1 MSFAVAVRSSRWRFE
16 RQSVRR
22 TWQSDEASAQARTA
36 LVPPWV
42 PPPTARMRTL
52 PQSPRYVC
60 NHFLAFCLFPLPQS
74 SFDAMHLPTPKLK
87 ALAAATVA
95 VVFPAFFSIAIWRL
109 KPLTSPELVFAAKGW
124 HTLAASQHF
133 PQQNRSSPSM
143 PLSSPSWPTEPK
155 DNSKPF
161 PTHPLSE
168 DLPQMVQGVFS
179 DQIDLQIQATTR
191 FRKLLSKERNP
202 PIEEVIK
209 TGVVS
214 RFVEFLRSPHT
225 LVQFE
230 AAWALTNIA
239 SGSAAQ
245 TQVVIEAGAVPIFV
259 ELLASPEPD
268 VREQAVWA
276 LGNIAGDSP
285 QCRDYVLSC
294 GALKPLL
301 ALLGDSR
308 KLSMLRNATWTLS
321 NFCRG
326 KTPQP
331 DWNTIAPALPVLSK
345 LVYSLDDEVL
355 IDACWAIS
363 YLSDGSNDKI
373 QAVIEA
379 GIPRRLVELLMHAS
393 TSVQTPALRSV
404 GNIVTGDDVQTQ
416 VIINCGALPCLLSLL
431 SSNKDGIRKEACWT
445 ISNITAGN
453 STQIQAVVDAN
464 IIPPLIHLLSNGD
477 LKTRKEACWAIS
489 NATSG
494 GLQKPDQIRYLVAQG
509 CIKPLCDLLGCPDNK
524 IIQVALDGLENILK
538 VGDLDKQAAGDA
550 PDAINRYALFIEEC
564 GGMEKIHE
572 CQTNANEEIY
582 MKAYNIIEKYFSDED
597 ENADDGMAQAQGP
610 NGTFGFGAGANGG
623 QGGAAPFNFS
633 NTNENESMEM

>member
-1 MSFAVAVRSSRWRFE
+1 MAE
-16 RQSVRR
+16 RYIPEHRR
-22 TWQSDEASAQARTA
+22 T
-36 LVPPWV
+36 
-42 PPPTARMRTL
+42 
-52 PQSPRYVC
+52 
-60 NHFLAFCLFPLPQS
+60 AF
-74 SFDAMHLPTPKLK
+74 K
-87 ALAAATVA
+87 
-95 VVFPAFFSIAIWRL
+95 
-109 KPLTSPELVFAAKGW
+109 AKGAFKPDELRRRREEQQVEIRKAKREEN
-124 HTLAASQHF
+124 LAKRRGIGSGRDAPGASLGAAPDSDDEGTNIESQL
-133 PQQNRSSPSM
+133 NEEL
-143 PLSSPSWPTEPK
+143 PL
-155 DNSKPF
+155 
-161 PTHPLSE
+161 
-168 DLPQMVQGVFS
+168 MVKGVFS
-179 DQIDLQIQATTR
+179 EQIDEQIQATTK

-202 PIEEVIK
+202 PIERVIA

-239 SGSAAQ
+239 SGSAQQ

-259 ELLASPEPD
+259 ELLSSHEPD

-285 QCRDYVLSC
+285 TCRDYVLAQ
-294 GALKPLL
+294 GALRPLL

-331 DWNTIAPALPVLSK
+331 DWQTIAPALPVLAK

-416 VIINCGALPCLLSLL
+416 VIINCGALPALLSLL
-431 SSNKDGIRKEACWT
+431 SSTKDGIRKEACWT

-453 STQIQAVVDAN
+453 STQIQSVVDAN
-464 IIPPLIHLLSNGD
+464 IIPPLIHLLQNGD
-477 LKTRKEACWAIS
+477 FKTRKEACWAIS

-494 GLQKPDQIRYLVAQG
+494 GLQKPDQIRYLVQCG
-509 CIKPLCDLLGCPDNK
+509 CIKPLCDLLACPDNK

-538 VGDLDKQAAGDA
+538 VGEMDKEANESTGE
-550 PDAINRYALFIEEC
+550 PINRYALFIEEV
-564 GGMEKIHE
+564 GGMEKIHD
-572 CQTNANEEIY
+572 CQNNANEEIY

-597 ENADDGMAQAQGP
+597 EEAGQEIGALGP
-610 NGTFGFGAGANGG
+610 QVGQDGTFGFG
-623 QGGAAPFNFS
+623 QQAAQQNFNFGGS
-633 NTNENESMEM
+633 NTESMDM

>member
-1 MSFAVAVRSSRWRFE
+1 MADRYIPE
-16 RQSVRR
+16 HRR
-22 TWQSDEASAQARTA
+22 TNFKAKSNFKPEELRRRREEQQVEIRKAKREENLAKRRGIATGENRPGASLGAAPDSDDDTA
-36 LVPPWV
+36 
-42 PPPTARMRTL
+42 
-52 PQSPRYVC
+52 
-60 NHFLAFCLFPLPQS
+60 
-74 SFDAMHLPTPKLK
+74 
-87 ALAAATVA
+87 
-95 VVFPAFFSIAIWRL
+95 
-109 KPLTSPELVFAAKGW
+109 
-124 HTLAASQHF
+124 
-133 PQQNRSSPSM
+133 
-143 PLSSPSWPTEPK
+143 PTESQL
-155 DNSKPF
+155 N
-161 PTHPLSE
+161 E
-168 DLPQMVQGVFS
+168 DLPQMVEGVFS
-179 DQIDLQIQATTR
+179 EQIDLQIQATTK

-214 RFVEFLRSPHT
+214 RFVTFLRSPHT

-239 SGSAAQ
+239 SGSATQ

-259 ELLASPEPD
+259 ELLGSPEPD

-285 QCRDYVLSC
+285 HCRDYVLSC
-294 GALKPLL
+294 AALKPLL

-331 DWNTIAPALPVLSK
+331 DWATIAPALPVLSK

-379 GIPRRLVELLMHAS
+379 GIPPPPGRAPHACLDFGPDAGS
-393 TSVQTPALRSV
+393 SLRW
-404 GNIVTGDDVQTQ
+404 QH
-416 VIINCGALPCLLSLL
+416 CHC
-431 SSNKDGIRKEACWT
+431 SNKDGIRKEACWT
-445 ISNITAGN
+445 ISNVTAGN
-453 STQIQAVVDAN
+453 SAQIQSVIDAN

-494 GLQKPDQIRYLVAQG
+494 GLQKPEQIRYLVAQG
-509 CIKPLCDLLGCPDNK
+509 CIKPLCDLLACPDNK

-538 VGDLDKQAAGDA
+538 VGDLDKQAAGEG
-550 PDAINRYALFIEEC
+550 PDSINRYALFIEEC

-582 MKAYNIIEKYFSDED
+582 MKAYNIIEKYFADEE
-597 ENADDGMAQAQGP
+597 ENADEGMAQGTGP
-610 NGTFGFGAGANGG
+610 NGTFGFGANAPAQQGGFSFANGG
-623 QGGAAPFNFS
+623 D
-633 NTNENESMEM
+633 SMDM

>member
-1 MSFAVAVRSSRWRFE
+1 MAE
-16 RQSVRR
+16 RYIPEHRR
-22 TWQSDEASAQARTA
+22 TQFKAKNTFKPDELRRRREEQQVEIRKAKREENLAKRRGIGTGADRPGASLGAAPDSDDDTA
-36 LVPPWV
+36 
-42 PPPTARMRTL
+42 
-52 PQSPRYVC
+52 
-60 NHFLAFCLFPLPQS
+60 
-74 SFDAMHLPTPKLK
+74 
-87 ALAAATVA
+87 
-95 VVFPAFFSIAIWRL
+95 
-109 KPLTSPELVFAAKGW
+109 
-124 HTLAASQHF
+124 
-133 PQQNRSSPSM
+133 
-143 PLSSPSWPTEPK
+143 PTE
-155 DNSKPF
+155 SQ
-161 PTHPLSE
+161 LSE

-179 DQIDLQIQATTR
+179 DQIDLQIQATSR

-331 DWNTIAPALPVLSK
+331 DWTTIAPALPVLSK

-453 STQIQAVVDAN
+453 STQIQAVIDAN

-610 NGTFGFGAGANGG
+610 NGTFGFGANGAH
-623 QGGAAPFNFS
+623 QGTAAPFNFS
-633 NTNENESMEM
+633 NEGESMDM

>member
-1 MSFAVAVRSSRWRFE
+1 MAE
-16 RQSVRR
+16 RYIPEHRR
-22 TWQSDEASAQARTA
+22 TNFKAKSTFKPDELRRRREEQQVEIRKQKREENLAKRRGIGTRGDAAPGASLGAAPDSDDEGA
-36 LVPPWV
+36 
-42 PPPTARMRTL
+42 
-52 PQSPRYVC
+52 
-60 NHFLAFCLFPLPQS
+60 N
-74 SFDAMHLPTPKLK
+74 
-87 ALAAATVA
+87 
-95 VVFPAFFSIAIWRL
+95 
-109 KPLTSPELVFAAKGW
+109 
-124 HTLAASQHF
+124 
-133 PQQNRSSPSM
+133 
-143 PLSSPSWPTEPK
+143 TEGQL
-155 DNSKPF
+155 N
-161 PTHPLSE
+161 E
-168 DLPQMVQGVFS
+168 DLPLMVQGAFS
-179 DQIDLQIQATTR
+179 DKIDDQIAATTK

-202 PIEEVIK
+202 PIERVIE
-209 TGVVS
+209 TGVVG

-239 SGSAAQ
+239 SGSAQQ

-259 ELLASPEPD
+259 ELLSSPEPD

-285 QCRDYVLSC
+285 HCRDFVLAS
-294 GALKPLL
+294 GALVPLL
-301 ALLGDSR
+301 RLLGDSR

-331 DWNTIAPALPVLSK
+331 DWTTIAPALPVLAK

-379 GIPRRLVELLMHAS
+379 NIPRRLVELLMHSS

-416 VIINCGALPCLLSLL
+416 LIINCGALGALLSLL
-431 SSNKDGIRKEACWT
+431 SSPKDGIRKEACWT

-453 STQIQAVVDAN
+453 STQIQAVIDAQ
-464 IIPPLIHLLSNGD
+464 IITPLIHLLSHGD
-477 LKTRKEACWAIS
+477 FKTRKEACWAIS

-494 GLQKPDQIRYLVAQG
+494 GLQKPDQIRYLVQEGA
-509 CIKPLCDLLGCPDNK
+509 IRPLCDLLTCPDNK

-538 VGDLDKQAAGDA
+538 VGDIDKEAAEGNGE
-550 PDAINRYALFIEEC
+550 PPVNRYALFIEEC
-564 GGMEKIHE
+564 SGMEKIHD
-572 CQTNANEEIY
+572 CQNNSNEEIY
-582 MKAYNIIEKYFSDED
+582 MKAYTIIEKYFSDD
-597 ENADDGMAQAQGP
+597 EGDAEANDLAPQQGQDGQ
-610 NGTFGFGAGANGG
+610 FGFGAQPQGQNFNFANG
-623 QGGAAPFNFS
+623 ADN
-633 NTNENESMEM
+633 SMEM

>member
-1 MSFAVAVRSSRWRFE
+1 MAE
-16 RQSVRR
+16 RYIPEHRR
-22 TWQSDEASAQARTA
+22 TQFKAKNSFKPDELRRRREEQQVEIR
-36 LVPPWV
+36 
-42 PPPTARMRTL
+42 RQKREE
-52 PQSPRYVC
+52 
-60 NHFLAFCLFPLPQS
+60 NLAKRRGVQRGNGEVTIGGL
-74 SFDAMHLPTPKLK
+74 
-87 ALAAATVA
+87 
-95 VVFPAFFSIAIWRL
+95 
-109 KPLTSPELVFAAKGW
+109 
-124 HTLAASQHF
+124 
-133 PQQNRSSPSM
+133 
-143 PLSSPSWPTEPK
+143 TEP
-155 DNSKPF
+155 DSDDETANIESE
-161 PTHPLSE
+161 LSTE
-168 DLPQMVQGVFS
+168 LPEMVKGVFS
-179 DQIDLQIQATTR
+179 DQIDAQIQATTK

-202 PIEEVIK
+202 PIEKVIE

-239 SGSAAQ
+239 SGSAQQ

-259 ELLASPEPD
+259 ELLSSPEPD

-285 QCRDYVLSC
+285 ACRDYVLSQ

-301 ALLGDSR
+301 NLIADGR

-331 DWNTIAPALPVLSK
+331 DWPTIQPALPVLAK
-345 LVYSLDDEVL
+345 LVYMLDDEVL

-416 VIINCGALPCLLSLL
+416 VIINCGALTALLSLL
-431 SSNKDGIRKEACWT
+431 SSQKDGIRKEACWT

-453 STQIQAVVDAN
+453 STQIQAVIDAG

-477 LKTRKEACWAIS
+477 FKTRKEACWAIS

-509 CIKPLCDLLGCPDNK
+509 CIKPLCDLLACPDNK

-538 VGDLDKQAAGDA
+538 VGEMDKEAADA
-550 PDAINRYALFIEEC
+550 RAPEAQVNRYALFIEEA
-564 GGMEKIHE
+564 GGMEKIHD
-572 CQTNANEEIY
+572 CQNNANEEIY
-582 MKAYNIIEKYFSDED
+582 MKAYNIIERYFSDEED
-597 ENADDGMAQAQGP
+597 
-610 NGTFGFGAGANGG
+610 AGADIEELAPQANASGFTLGSNQPQG
-623 QGGAAPFNFS
+623 QFNFA
-633 NTNENESMEM
+633 NGNDTMDM

>member
-1 MSFAVAVRSSRWRFE
+1 MVA
-16 RQSVRR
+16 
-22 TWQSDEASAQARTA
+22 
-36 LVPPWV
+36 
-42 PPPTARMRTL
+42 
-52 PQSPRYVC
+52 
-60 NHFLAFCLFPLPQS
+60 
-74 SFDAMHLPTPKLK
+74 
-87 ALAAATVA
+87 
-95 VVFPAFFSIAIWRL
+95 
-109 KPLTSPELVFAAKGW
+109 
-124 HTLAASQHF
+124 
-133 PQQNRSSPSM
+133 
-143 PLSSPSWPTEPK
+143 
-155 DNSKPF
+155 
-161 PTHPLSE
+161 
-168 DLPQMVQGVFS
+168 GVFS
-179 DQIDLQIQATTR
+179 DQIDLQIQATTK

-239 SGSAAQ
+239 SGSAQQ

-259 ELLASPEPD
+259 ELLNSPEPD

-285 QCRDYVLSC
+285 QCRDYVLSQ
-294 GALKPLL
+294 GALRPLL
-301 ALLGDSR
+301 TLLGDSR

-331 DWNTIAPALPVLSK
+331 DWGTVRQPDALSPLPRGANTLQISPALPILAK

-453 STQIQAVVDAN
+453 SAQIQAVIDAN

-494 GLQKPDQIRYLVAQG
+494 GLQKPDQIRYLVSQG
-509 CIKPLCDLLGCPDNK
+509 CIKPLCDLLACPDNK

-538 VGDLDKQAAGDA
+538 VGDLDKQAAGDG
-550 PDAINRYALFIEEC
+550 PDSINRYALFIEEC
-564 GGMEKIHE
+564 GGMEKIHD

-597 ENADDGMAQAQGP
+597 ENADEAMGQPGQPGQQ
-610 NGTFGFGAGANGG
+610 FGFGANGAQQSGGFNFGANG
-623 QGGAAPFNFS
+623 S
-633 NTNENESMEM
+633 ESMDM